1 MGKNQQLDGG
11 GQLLVFSKAG
21 DPDAI
26 LLLFA
31 QRSPIPSFKSLEQA
45 IEPQGNV
52 LSAATVEKAK
62 GKEDGFA
69 RVYEYEVNGSRY
81 LTLFALRVKPSG
93 DSGNWLIT
101 LTAQAPVEKYAD
113 KAREF
118 KEIMASFRLVY
129 PGFT

>member
-1 MGKNQQLDGG
+1 MSSQRPVIPTQYSFSSRSAPLSHP
-11 GQLLVFSKAG
+11 SKAWSK
-21 DPDAI
+21 P
-26 LLLFA
+26 
-31 QRSPIPSFKSLEQA
+31 
-45 IEPQGNV
+45 

-81 LTLFALRVKPSG
+81 LTLFALRVKPAG